1 MKVDQVTNCCKRPIA
16 PWDYF
21 EDGITSFIAKESSL
35 KFDPKQSHSEIWC
48 IVSTWSLTVCY
59 CNLTFHLFII
69 VNFLY
74 GRWIG
79 AYTPPFSGTQW
90 GNWYDNLLR
99 AILRRDC
106 LWWCTHFFCYINSC
120 LLLIVYWMFM
130 LKLDHI
136 WGRKKSRS
144 CWYGMI

>member
-1 MKVDQVTNCCKRPIA
+1 MKVDHLTNCCKRPIA

-21 EDGITSFIAKESSL
+21 EDGITSFIEQESSL
-35 KFDPKQSHSEIWC
+35 KFDPKQSHNEMWC
-48 IVSTWSLTVCY
+48 IVSTWSLTVRY
-59 CNLTFHLFII
+59 CNLTFNLFII

-79 AYTPPFSGTQW
+79 ANTPPFSRAQW

-99 AILRRDC
+99 AILRCDC
-106 LWWCTHFFCYINSC
+106 LWWCTNFFCYVNSC

-130 LKLDHI
+130 LKLDHM
-136 WGRKKSRS
+136 WGRKKGWS